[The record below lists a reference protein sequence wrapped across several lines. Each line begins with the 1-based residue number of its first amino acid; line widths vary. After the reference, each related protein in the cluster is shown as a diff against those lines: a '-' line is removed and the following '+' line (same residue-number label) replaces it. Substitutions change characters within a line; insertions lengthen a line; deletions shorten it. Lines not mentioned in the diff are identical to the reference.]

1 MTEAIT
7 TTTDSVASSFAT
19 LGLSEPIQRALSA
32 LSFVAPTPI
41 QARAIPQLL
50 AGRDLLGI
58 AQTGTG
64 KTGAF
69 ALPIIQHLLN
79 DRARR
84 YRPYGTRVLILAP
97 TRELALQIDESIR
110 RFSAGTGLRTVVI
123 LGGVGRTPQVQRMQR
138 GTDIVVGT
146 PGRIKD
152 LMSTRELLLD
162 QVSHFVLD
170 EGDQMLDLGFIRDI
184 RTIMASLPAQRQ
196 SMLFSATM
204 PVEVGK
210 LAASLLRDPVRVQVA
225 AETPTPDKIEQHV
238 YFTDAGGKKH
248 LLVNLLRNPA
258 MSRVIVFTRTK
269 RGADKVAEHL
279 ETAGI
284 PAEAMHG
291 NKSQNARQRSLE
303 LFKTGQARVLVA
315 TDLAA
320 RGIHVTGIT
329 HVINYELPNEPESY
343 VHRIGRTARA
353 GASGIAYAF
362 CDPSE
367 QAFLRAIQRLTGV
380 VMHVAGPHPVSSSG
394 GQPAEVLQLRPSAPQ
409 AAGHT
414 EQERPKR
421 RGRRSG
427 SGRRP
432 RQNKAA

>member
-1 MTEAIT
+1 M
-7 TTTDSVASSFAT
+7 
-19 LGLSEPIQRALSA
+19 
-32 LSFVAPTPI
+32 
-41 QARAIPQLL
+41 
-50 AGRDLLGI
+50 
-58 AQTGTG
+58 
-64 KTGAF
+64 
-69 ALPIIQHLLN
+69 
-79 DRARR
+79 
-84 YRPYGTRVLILAP
+84 
-97 TRELALQIDESIR
+97 
-110 RFSAGTGLRTVVI
+110 
-123 LGGVGRTPQVQRMQR
+123 PQVQRMQR

-162 QVSHFVLD
+162 QVTHFVLD

-184 RTIMASLPAQRQ
+184 RTIMAALPAKRQ

-210 LAASLLRDPVRVQVA
+210 LASSLLRDPVRVQVA
-225 AETPTPDKIEQHV
+225 AETATPDKIEQHV

-248 LLVNLLRNPA
+248 LLVNLLRNPE

-279 ETAGI
+279 EGAGI

-303 LFKTGQARVLVA
+303 LFKNGQARVLVA

-320 RGIHVTGIT
+320 RGIHVTGIS

-380 VMHVAGPHPVSSSG
+380 VMHVAGPHPVSSTG
-394 GQPAEVLQLRPSAPQ
+394 GQPADIVPLRPAAPQ
-409 AAGHT
+409 IQREAGQA
-414 EQERPKR
+414 EQDRPKR

>member
-1 MTEAIT
+1 MRWTCG
-7 TTTDSVASSFAT
+7 V
-19 LGLSEPIQRALSA
+19 R
-32 LSFVAPTPI
+32 PTP
-41 QARAIPQLL
+41 PKM
-50 AGRDLLGI
+50 
-58 AQTGTG
+58 TTV
-64 KTGAF
+64 
-69 ALPIIQHLLN
+69 
-79 DRARR
+79 RR
-84 YRPYGTRVLILAP
+84 PV
-97 TRELALQIDESIR
+97 
-110 RFSAGTGLRTVVI
+110 
-123 LGGVGRTPQVQRMQR
+123 
-138 GTDIVVGT
+138 
-146 PGRIKD
+146 
-152 LMSTRELLLD
+152 
-162 QVSHFVLD
+162 
-170 EGDQMLDLGFIRDI
+170 
-184 RTIMASLPAQRQ
+184 PA
-196 SMLFSATM
+196 
-204 PVEVGK
+204 EVGK
-210 LAASLLRDPVRVQVA
+210 LASSLLRDPVRVQVA

-248 LLVNLLRNPA
+248 LLVNLLRDPA
-258 MSRVIVFTRTK
+258 MDRVIVFTRTK

-279 ETAGI
+279 EMSGI

-320 RGIHVTGIT
+320 RGIHVTGIS

-367 QAFLRAIQRLTGV
+367 QSFLRAIQRLTGV
-380 VMHVAGPHPVSSSG
+380 VMHVAGPHPVSSTG
-394 GQPAEVLQLRPSAPQ
+394 GQPAEIVPIRPAATQAPRDALREAGQ
-409 AAGHT
+409 A